1 MQSVTF
7 TSAALLALA
16 SIICA
21 APQQYVGGPV
31 PPAYLRPGVVPT
43 GAYYDPAV
51 YPDTPAK
58 YQFAYDVA
66 EPLTG
71 DFHSQQESRDGDIVQ
86 GVYSL
91 VEADG
96 TRRIVEYTADANGFN
111 AVVRKEGQPNAN
123 YVAPVA
129 PGYRPSYVAPVAPI
143 RPYAAPIVAPVAPIV
158 PAIPAVTPAYRI

>member
-1 MQSVTF
+1 MKNKKKNTNYKYQPLLF
-7 TSAALLALA
+7 QPAALLALA
-16 SIICA
+16 SIISA

-96 TRRIVEYTADANGFN
+96 EYICFHVLT
-111 AVVRKEGQPNAN
+111 EL
-123 YVAPVA
+123 
-129 PGYRPSYVAPVAPI
+129 I
-143 RPYAAPIVAPVAPIV
+143 
-158 PAIPAVTPAYRI
+158 AYN

>member
-1 MQSVTF
+1 MSTIAIH
-7 TSAALLALA
+7 SLLRHSSDSIKHALWYYLKLP
-16 SIICA
+16 IW
-21 APQQYVGGPV
+21 YVSSNFNR
-31 PPAYLRPGVVPT
+31 YL
-43 GAYYDPAV
+43 
-51 YPDTPAK
+51 
-58 YQFAYDVA
+58 
-66 EPLTG
+66 LCL
-71 DFHSQQESRDGDIVQ
+71 SS
-86 GVYSL
+86 
-91 VEADG
+91 G